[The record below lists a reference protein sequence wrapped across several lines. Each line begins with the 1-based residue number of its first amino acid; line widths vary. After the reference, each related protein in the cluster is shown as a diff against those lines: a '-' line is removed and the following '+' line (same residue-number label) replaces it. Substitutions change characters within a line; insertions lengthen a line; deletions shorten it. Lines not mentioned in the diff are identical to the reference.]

1 MKKPNLDHAEVIK
14 RISLSGLPKSVL
26 KYMSPEAIAHIEK
39 FGVKEIGTNNLAVGE
54 WFIIEKYLPGDY
66 HKFATGGLRSELS
79 VFRMAFF
86 SFVTY
91 IGNKYPKAYHKI
103 PNHNCWHSQ
112 AISLSVHNKW
122 LTNHV

>member
-39 FGVKEIGTNNLAVGE
+39 SGVKEIGTNNLAVGE

-91 IGNKYPKAYHKI
+91 IGNKYI

-122 LTNHV
+122 LTSHA

>member
-1 MKKPNLDHAEVIK
+1 
-14 RISLSGLPKSVL
+14 
-26 KYMSPEAIAHIEK
+26 MSPEAIAHIEK
-39 FGVKEIGTNNLAVGE
+39 SGVKEIGTNNLAVGE

-66 HKFATGGLRSELS
+66 HKFTTGGLRSELS

-103 PNHNCWHSQ
+103 PNHNCWHYQ
-112 AISLSVHNKW
+112 ANSLSVHR

>member
-86 SFVTY
+86 SFVSIIKSPTT
-91 IGNKYPKAYHKI
+91 IAGILKQFLYPFI
-103 PNHNCWHSQ
+103 
-112 AISLSVHNKW
+112 ISG
-122 LTNHV
+122 